1 MKCMVTCCITGL
13 QGIHLQGQAVKAL
26 LSVPTSETFYPV
38 KQWHISVILATPM
51 SPDQLHM
58 FTSAHQDTMATY
70 TYFILRHNGNHL
82 TTWQYS
88 TKRNEQLLN
97 VVNKAN

>member
-1 MKCMVTCCITGL
+1 MKCMAICCVIEL

-38 KQWHISVILATPM
+38 KQRHIPVTLATPM
-51 SPDQLHM
+51 SQDQLHT

-70 TYFILRHNGNHL
+70 NYFTLRHNANHL